1 MRNYILIITL
11 AAAFS
16 AASCNNKIDYDGSG
30 NFEADEV
37 IVSAQQTGAIISL
50 PIAEGDVL
58 NAGAVAGQ
66 IDVKIP
72 ELQKQQAEASIAALR
87 SKTSNA
93 DIQSQVVKKQLQVQ
107 ESRLQQLQREK
118 NRMANLV
125 KSDAA
130 TPKQLD
136 DITAEIDRLEK
147 EMNVTREQM
156 KLYQY
161 NINTQNKSILSEQS
175 PLEVATLQYQEQ
187 INKGQII
194 NPLAGVVLTKYA
206 LKGELATIGKPLY
219 KIANI
224 DTLDLKAY
232 VTGDK
237 LAAIKLGQQ
246 VTVRIDEGK
255 KEYKN
260 YPGTITWVAAKS
272 EFTPK
277 TIQTKNERANL
288 VYAVK
293 VRVKNDGFLKIGMY
307 GEMMLK

>member
-1 MRNYILIITL
+1 MRNYILIITM

-50 PIAEGDVL
+50 PITEGDVL

-72 ELQKQQAEASIAALR
+72 ELQKQQAEASITALR

-93 DIQSQVVKKQLQVQ
+93 DIQLQVVKKQLQVQ

-118 NRMANLV
+118 NRTANLV

-194 NPLAGVVLTKYA
+194 NPLTGVVLTKYA

-260 YPGTITWVAAKS
+260 YPGIITWVAAKS

-307 GEMMLK
+307 GEMLLK